1 MARLL
6 PFGTLLLVMV
16 LGASARILREPA
28 DSRTQEPSCC
38 APTKAPPSVAMT
50 PANMIDGARHPELIP
65 DSIAYRLFFLTVAE
79 PADATDD
86 ERARQRAWL
95 RTAGLKD
102 EDVQPAAAVL
112 ETFKSQ
118 YDELVARYNESVRV
132 ANEAGADPDS
142 ATFLSQQDDL
152 VESTRDALKAAIG
165 PEVMARFDAHLQR
178 EKRNMRMA
186 KEAR

>member
-1 MARLL
+1 MCQA
-6 PFGTLLLVMV
+6 
-16 LGASARILREPA
+16 ASP
-28 DSRTQEPSCC
+28 
-38 APTKAPPSVAMT
+38 PTATASPPD
-50 PANMIDGARHPELIP
+50 MIDGAKHPELIP

-79 PADATDD
+79 PADATT
-86 ERARQRAWL
+86 EQRARQRAWL

-102 EDVQPAAAVL
+102 EHVQSAAAAL

-132 ANEAGADPDS
+132 ANEAGANPDS
-142 ATFLSQQDDL
+142 ATFLSQQDEL
-152 VESTRDALKAAIG
+152 VESTREALRAAIS
-165 PEVMARFDAHLQR
+165 PEVMERFDAHVQR